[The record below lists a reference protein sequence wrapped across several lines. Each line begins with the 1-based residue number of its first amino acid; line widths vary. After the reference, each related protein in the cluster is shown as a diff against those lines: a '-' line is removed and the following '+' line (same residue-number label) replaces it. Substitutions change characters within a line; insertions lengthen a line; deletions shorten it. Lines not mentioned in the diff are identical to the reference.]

1 MSDGISSE
9 TPGANR
15 SKFELRILALLASH
29 DDDPKGVTLKR
40 ELRSYYGKDINHG
53 QLYPNLDELVED
65 GLVAKGSKDRRTNAY
80 SLTPEGRA
88 VLSEEISWL
97 TSHVDGVG
105 SGWETPDDEPEN
117 DHDE

>member
-1 MSDGISSE
+1 MSEEISPE
-9 TPGANR
+9 TPGANY

-53 QLYPNLDELVED
+53 QLYPNLNGLVED
-65 GLVAKGSKDRRTNAY
+65 GLVAKGSKDKRTNAY

-105 SGWETPDDEPEN
+105 SGWETPNDGGDEE
-117 DHDE
+117 